1 MYFKDLLR
9 LTEELK
15 ATQLQLIQTAKMD
28 SVGTLSAGIAHEVKN
43 PLQIILLG
51 VDYLSKNITTSNEHM
66 TMILVDMRNAIKR
79 ADGIIRGLLEFS
91 ASYQP
96 EVRDEDLNAIIE
108 SSLWLVKHELIKH
121 PISLV
126 KALGD
131 NLPKLK
137 LDKNKI
143 QQVFINVFVNAIQ
156 SMPKG
161 GTLTI
166 GTYARRLTDVDQ
178 DVGDRTSGYLRIGD
192 TVQFKVGDTVV
203 VAEVEDTGTGI
214 PEDKLPRIFDP
225 FFTTKPTGKGTG
237 LGLTVVKKIIEL
249 HGGTIDIRNRPQ
261 GGVKVTIFFKTW
273 RTA

>member
-1 MYFKDLLR
+1 M
-9 LTEELK
+9 
-15 ATQLQLIQTAKMD
+15 
-28 SVGTLSAGIAHEVKN
+28 
-43 PLQIILLG
+43 
-51 VDYLSKNITTSNEHM
+51 
-66 TMILVDMRNAIKR
+66 
-79 ADGIIRGLLEFS
+79 
-91 ASYQP
+91 
-96 EVRDEDLNAIIE
+96 
-108 SSLWLVKHELIKH
+108 
-121 PISLV
+121 
-126 KALGD
+126 
-131 NLPKLK
+131 LK

-143 QQVFINVFVNAIQ
+143 QQVFINVFVNAIH

-214 PEDKLPRIFDP
+214 PEDKLPKIFDP
-225 FFTTKPTGKGTG
+225 FFTTKPSGKGTG

-261 GGVKVTIFFKTW
+261 SGVKVTIFFKTW